1 MSQIA
6 SLAYF
11 LALGTQALQ
20 GLAQALHIAAIAVL
34 HALLH
39 EAAQGGTGIAMV
51 DELVRYL
58 GHQGI
63 GIEVKAALRAVPA

>member
-20 GLAQALHIAAIAVL
+20 GLAQALYLATIAVL

-39 EAAQGGTGIAMV
+39 EAAQRGIGIAVV

-58 GHQGI
+58 GH
-63 GIEVKAALRAVPA
+63 

>member
-1 MSQIA
+1 VSQIA

-20 GLAQALHIAAIAVL
+20 GLAQALYIAAIAVL

-39 EAAQGGTGIAMV
+39 EAAQCGVGITMV
-51 DELVRYL
+51 DELVRDF

-63 GIEVKAALRAVPA
+63 GVEVKAALRAVPA